1 MVMRAVRLTHF
12 TYWGLTA
19 GRVCTSVWDAGIVD
33 ADRVYKAPWGPQ
45 RWQGG
50 SLFCLPGKSSSVSS
64 LQMLLDLLSP
74 EREKEKP
81 TVTN

>member
-1 MVMRAVRLTHF
+1 MVMRVVRLPHF
-12 TYWGLTA
+12 TYWGLTSWA
-19 GRVCTSVWDAGIVD
+19 GMHSVWDTGIAD
-33 ADRVYKAPWGPQ
+33 ADRVSKAPWGPQ

-81 TVTN
+81 TVIN